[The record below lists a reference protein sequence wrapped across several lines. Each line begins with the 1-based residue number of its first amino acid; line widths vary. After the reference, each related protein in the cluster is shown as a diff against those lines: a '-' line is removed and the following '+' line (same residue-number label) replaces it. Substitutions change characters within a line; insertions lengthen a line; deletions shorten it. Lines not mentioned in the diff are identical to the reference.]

1 VKASEARKFSQGK
14 ETKRILSMIKYVSGF
29 GIKFLS
35 HPGIVDDETKKELEA
50 PERLWRKSNEN
61 HFYLLC
67 FSMLDRL
74 WQYATL

>member
-1 VKASEARKFSQGK
+1 MKASEARKFSQGK

-50 PERLWRKSNEN
+50 LGYKVSFHRPG
-61 HFYLLC
+61 F
-67 FSMLDRL
+67 FSSGWDTDCTDIS
-74 WQYATL
+74 W